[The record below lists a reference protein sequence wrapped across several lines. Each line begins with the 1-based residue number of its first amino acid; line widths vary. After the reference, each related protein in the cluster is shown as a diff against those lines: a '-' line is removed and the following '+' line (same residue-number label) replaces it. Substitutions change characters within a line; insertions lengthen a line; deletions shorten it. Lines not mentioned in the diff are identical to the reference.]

1 MVFYTGIPI
10 RLFLGQKLPRSF
22 RLRCSTT
29 GSNIFECKNFDAKKR
44 LRDQVNLLCNNTF
57 D

>member
-10 RLFLGQKLPRSF
+10 RLFLGQRLPGSF
-22 RLRCSTT
+22 RLRCFTT
-29 GSNIFECKNFDAKKR
+29 GSNIFECKNVDAKKR

-57 D
+57 E